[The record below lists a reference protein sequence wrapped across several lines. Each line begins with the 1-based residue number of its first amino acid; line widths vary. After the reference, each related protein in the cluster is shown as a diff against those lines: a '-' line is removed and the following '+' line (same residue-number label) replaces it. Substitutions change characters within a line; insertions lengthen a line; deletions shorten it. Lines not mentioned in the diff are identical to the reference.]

1 MTQGQSDKTDIRLDK
16 WLWAARFYKTRA
28 IAKEM
33 INGGKV
39 HYNGQRAKSSRNAEI
54 GAVLKIR
61 QGYDDKEIVIKN
73 YRNYAKVVRLH
84 KNCTK
89 KPLLVWLN
97 GPLMLSNDVS
107 TCSITRYPIRNQIKS
122 NDASSCA
129 LKTFNSEIHDE
140 PRYFTPLLV
149 RQCRCAW

>member
-33 INGGKV
+33 ITGGKV

-61 QGYDDKEIVIKN
+61 QGYDDKEIVIKKLSQFRQSGAIAQEL
-73 YRNYAKVVRLH
+73 YEETAISLAKRAINAEQRRLNMLNNPIPDQ
-84 KNCTK
+84 KPDK
-89 KPLLVWLN
+89 KQRRQ
-97 GPLMLSNDVS
+97 LMRFKDL
-107 TCSITRYPIRNQIKS
+107 
-122 NDASSCA
+122 
-129 LKTFNSEIHDE
+129 
-140 PRYFTPLLV
+140 
-149 RQCRCAW
+149 

>member
-61 QGYDDKEIVIKN
+61 QGYDDKEIVIKKLSQLRQSGAIAQEL
-73 YRNYAKVVRLH
+73 YEETATSLAKRAINAEQRRLH
-84 KNCTK
+84 MLNNPIPDQKPDK
-89 KPLLVWLN
+89 KQRRQ
-97 GPLMLSNDVS
+97 LMRFKDL
-107 TCSITRYPIRNQIKS
+107 
-122 NDASSCA
+122 
-129 LKTFNSEIHDE
+129 NSEIHDE

-149 RQCRCAW
+149 R

>member
-61 QGYDDKEIVIKN
+61 QGYDDKEIVIKKLSQLRQSGAIAQEL
-73 YRNYAKVVRLH
+73 YEETATSLAKRAMNAEQRRLNMLNNPIPDQ
-84 KNCTK
+84 KPDK
-89 KPLLVWLN
+89 KQRRQ
-97 GPLMLSNDVS
+97 LMRFKDL
-107 TCSITRYPIRNQIKS
+107 
-122 NDASSCA
+122 
-129 LKTFNSEIHDE
+129 
-140 PRYFTPLLV
+140 
-149 RQCRCAW
+149 

>member
-61 QGYDDKEIVIKN
+61 QGYDDKEIVIKKLSQLRQSGAIAREL
-73 YRNYAKVVRLH
+73 YEETATSLAKRAINAEQRRLNMLNNPIPDQ
-84 KNCTK
+84 KPDK
-89 KPLLVWLN
+89 KQRRQ
-97 GPLMLSNDVS
+97 LMRFKDL
-107 TCSITRYPIRNQIKS
+107 
-122 NDASSCA
+122 
-129 LKTFNSEIHDE
+129 
-140 PRYFTPLLV
+140 
-149 RQCRCAW
+149 

>member
-61 QGYDDKEIVIKN
+61 QGYDDKEIVIKKLSQLRQSGAIAQEL
-73 YRNYAKVVRLH
+73 YEETATSLAKRAINAEQRRLNMLNNPIPDQ
-84 KNCTK
+84 KPDK
-89 KPLLVWLN
+89 KQRRQ
-97 GPLMLSNDVS
+97 LMRFKDL
-107 TCSITRYPIRNQIKS
+107 
-122 NDASSCA
+122 
-129 LKTFNSEIHDE
+129 
-140 PRYFTPLLV
+140 
-149 RQCRCAW
+149 

>member
-1 MTQGQSDKTDIRLDK
+1 MTHGQSDKTDIRLDK

-61 QGYDDKEIVIKN
+61 QGYDDKEIVIKKLSQLRQSGAIAQEL
-73 YRNYAKVVRLH
+73 YEETATSLAKRAINAEQRRLNMLNNPIPDQ
-84 KNCTK
+84 KPDK
-89 KPLLVWLN
+89 KQRRQ
-97 GPLMLSNDVS
+97 LMRFKDL
-107 TCSITRYPIRNQIKS
+107 
-122 NDASSCA
+122 
-129 LKTFNSEIHDE
+129 
-140 PRYFTPLLV
+140 
-149 RQCRCAW
+149 